1 MLSLRPAGPLA
12 LAAAALVASSAIS
25 MGVAAERDKLDKL
38 RVAMARDVRD
48 IRNLQAELRTRAR
61 LPELQR
67 WNDEVLG
74 LASPIAG
81 QYLADPVQLANYRAP
96 EAAKPPALVYAEA
109 TPTPTP
115 PAPSPVR
122 QVAFEAPVQL
132 ASVPARVAAPPVR
145 AASAP
150 GLDAIGDAI
159 EATAIAERGT
169 LTASLR

>member
-1 MLSLRPAGPLA
+1 MMLSLRPAGPLA

-109 TPTPTP
+109 TPTPA
-115 PAPSPVR
+115 APSPVR